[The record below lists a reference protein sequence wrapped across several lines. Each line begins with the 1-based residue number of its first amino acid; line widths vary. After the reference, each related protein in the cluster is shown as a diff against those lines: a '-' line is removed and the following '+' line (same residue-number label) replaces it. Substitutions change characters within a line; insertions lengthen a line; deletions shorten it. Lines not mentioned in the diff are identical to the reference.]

1 MLHLNLMMIVQACY
15 LILYDYDEYSIIQ
28 LFL

>member
-1 MLHLNLMMIVQACY
+1 MLHLNLMMIAQACY
-15 LILYDYDEYSIIQ
+15 LILYDYDVDSTIQ